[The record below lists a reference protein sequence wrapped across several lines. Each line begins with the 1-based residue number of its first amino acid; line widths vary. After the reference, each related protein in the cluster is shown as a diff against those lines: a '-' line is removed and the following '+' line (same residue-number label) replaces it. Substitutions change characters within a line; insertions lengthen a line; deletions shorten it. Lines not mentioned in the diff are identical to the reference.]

1 MATVLLSA
9 AGAAI
14 GAGFGGTVL
23 GLSGAVIGRA
33 LGATIGQAIDR
44 KIFDQ
49 RVMGAGSD
57 AVDQG
62 RIDRLRVMGAS
73 EGAAI
78 ARVWGRQRIAGQ
90 VIWATRFLETVTT
103 TTSSTRAGRGKGGG
117 GQTTQTQTINSYSYS
132 VSLAVALCEGEVLR
146 LGRIWADGN
155 EIAPDSLNL
164 RFYNGSQSQ
173 LPDPKITA
181 VEGEAPAYRGIAYVV
196 IEDLALEPYGNRVP
210 QLSFEVIRPAK
221 DHATDMSKIIPGV
234 ALIPGTGEYA
244 LATTP
249 VYYEY
254 GPADRRSANQN
265 TASGQTDFVTSLEDL
280 SQELPSAQSVAMV
293 VSWFGDD
300 LRAGFCSVKPKV
312 EQTQFEGAGMPWSVS
327 GLARA
332 NAAAIAQIDGRPI
345 YGGTPTDRSILEAI
359 AALKAAG
366 KAVTFYP
373 FILMD
378 QLAGNALPDPYGG
391 TEQAALPWRGRI
403 TSTIAPSLGGDG
415 TAATTAEVDAFF
427 GNATA
432 AQFSHDANGVN
443 YSGPDQWRYRR
454 FILHYAHLCA
464 AAGGVDSFL
473 IGSEMRGLTQL
484 RGANQSFPAVTR
496 LRNLAAEV
504 RAILGPECKISY
516 ASDWSEYFGYR
527 ADGNVYF
534 HLDPLWADANIDYIG
549 IDNYMPLSDWRDGDH
564 LDQDFASIYNL
575 DYLRG
580 NIAGGEGFDW
590 YYDSPEG
597 EAAQLRLPIVD
608 TEWGEDWIYRYKDL
622 RGWWQNF
629 HYPRL
634 GGVRA
639 ATPTAWLP
647 ASKPF
652 RFTEYGVAAIDKGA
666 NQPNRF
672 LDPKSSES
680 GLPKFSNGRRDDL
693 MQMAYYR
700 AMYLH
705 WTDPAQNPHSAIYN
719 GQMLD
724 FAHCNAWAWDAR
736 PFPDFPRNTAL
747 WSDGANYTAGHW
759 LNGRTSN
766 QPLSAVLAEICAEA
780 GAAAPDLAQCHALV
794 RGYGVQ
800 DIATARAMMQPLL
813 MAHAQEVLEKGG
825 QLHIQG
831 RDLGAIT
838 ALDQGE
844 LVRSA
849 EMDGTLETTRAAVL
863 DETGRLRLGYI
874 EAEGNYSARI
884 AEAIFPDQSRL
895 TLASSELPLVL
906 QAAEAGEI
914 AQRWMA
920 EARISRDTARFAL
933 PKSRLDLGAGD
944 RVQIAGQVY
953 RIDRIEA
960 GEFQL
965 IEAVRS
971 ESAAYRPA
979 IIAEIPR
986 PWPAPLT
993 DVPVEVRFLDLPLL
1007 TGDEVA
1013 HAPYVCAVA
1022 KPWPGQIAVWSAVS
1036 DDNYALNTMLNASA
1050 SFGITQ
1056 TALAA
1061 AQSGLWQRSAPL
1073 RVKLATGIL
1082 SSASQLE
1089 VLTGA
1094 NLAAIGSGTDWE
1106 VIQFTDAVLVA
1117 PDTYEI
1123 RQILRGQAGS
1133 LIPDLWPIGSE
1144 FVLIDAAL
1152 QQLSLPLS
1160 ARGLQRNYRIG
1171 RATSG
1176 YQAPFVVQATRSF
1189 SGLGLRPYTVAH
1201 LRADPVGIDTRV
1213 HWIRRT
1219 RIDGDT
1225 WDGVEVPLSETG
1237 EAYTVRVMAGADILR
1252 EQVTNSPSYT
1262 YTAAMR
1268 ATDGAGVSIAVAQ
1281 RSDGFG
1287 NGPFRVIA
1295 L

>member
-1 MATVLLSA
+1 MATLLLSA
-9 AGAAI
+9 AGASL

-33 LGATIGQAIDR
+33 VGATVGQAMDR

-73 EGAAI
+73 EGTAI
-78 ARVWGRQRIAGQ
+78 ARIWGRQRIAGQ
-90 VIWATRFLETVTT
+90 VIWATRFLETVATT
-103 TTSSTRAGRGKGGG
+103 TTGGGKGGRQTPT
-117 GQTTQTQTINSYSYS
+117 QTTNSYSYS
-132 VSLAVALCEGEVLR
+132 ISLAVALCEGEVLR

-155 EIAPDSLNL
+155 EIAPNSLNL
-164 RFYNGSQSQ
+164 RLYSGSQTQ
-173 LPDPKITA
+173 QPDPKIEA

-196 IEDLALEPYGNRVP
+196 IEDLALEPFGNRVP

-221 DHATDMSKIIPGV
+221 DHATDLSKVIPGV

-254 GPADRRSANQN
+254 SPADRRSANQN
-265 TASGQTDFVTSLEDL
+265 TASGQTDFATSLDDL
-280 SQELPSAQSVAMV
+280 TQELPAAQSVALV

-300 LRAGFCSVKPKV
+300 LRTGSCTVRPKV
-312 EQTQFEGAGMPWSVS
+312 EQTQYDGAGMPWTVS

-332 NAAAIAQIDGRPI
+332 NAVQIAQIDGRPV
-345 YGGTPTDRSILEAI
+345 YGGTPTDQSVMESIR
-359 AALKAAG
+359 ALRAAG
-366 KAVTFYP
+366 KSVTFYP

-378 QLAGNALPDPYGG
+378 QLAGNGRPDPYGG
-391 TEQAALPWRGRI
+391 AEQAALPWRGRI
-403 TSTIAPSLGGDG
+403 TSANDG
-415 TAATTAEVDAFF
+415 TTAATADVDAFF
-427 GNATA
+427 GTATA
-432 AQFSHDANGVN
+432 AQFSHDANGVQ

-496 LRNLAAEV
+496 LRALAAEV
-504 RAILGPECKISY
+504 RAILGPACKISY
-516 ASDWSEYFGYR
+516 AADWSEYFGYQS
-527 ADGNVYF
+527 DGNIYF

-549 IDNYMPLSDWRDGDH
+549 IDNYMPLSDWRDGTH

-590 YYDSPEG
+590 YYASPEG
-597 EAAQLRLPIVD
+597 EAAQLRQPIVD
-608 TEWGEDWIYRYKDL
+608 GDWGEDWIYRYKDL

-629 HYPRL
+629 HYPRT

-639 ATPTAWLP
+639 ATPTAWVP

-652 RFTEYGVAAIDKGA
+652 RFTEYGCAAIDKGA

-680 GLPKFSNGRRDDL
+680 GLPKYSNGRRDDL
-693 MQMAYYR
+693 MQMAYLR

-705 WTDPAQNPHSAIYN
+705 WTDPDQNPQSAIYN
-719 GQMLD
+719 GPMLD
-724 FAHCNAWAWDAR
+724 FAHSHAWAWDAR
-736 PFPDFPRNTAL
+736 PFPDFPRNSAL
-747 WSDGANYTAGHW
+747 WSDGANYAAGHW

-780 GAAAPDLAQCHALV
+780 AIDNPDLSQCYGLI
-794 RGYGVQ
+794 RGYAVQ
-800 DIATARAMMQPLL
+800 DTTTARAMIQPLL
-813 MAHAQEVLEKGG
+813 LAHAQEVVEKGG
-825 QLHIQG
+825 VLRIQG
-831 RDLGAIT
+831 RDLGAIAT
-838 ALDQGE
+838 LDQGD
-844 LVRSA
+844 LVRSTELEGA
-849 EMDGTLETTRAAVL
+849 LETTRAAVL

-874 EAEGNYSARI
+874 EAEGNYNARI
-884 AEAIFPDQSRL
+884 SEAIFPDQSRL

-906 QAAEAGEI
+906 HAAEAGEI

-920 EARISRDTARFAL
+920 EARISRVTARFAL

-944 RVQIAGQVY
+944 RVQIDGQVY
-953 RIDRIEA
+953 RMDRIEA
-960 GEFQL
+960 GAYQL

-986 PWPAPLT
+986 PWAAPIA
-993 DVPVEVRFLDLPLL
+993 DVPVAVRFLDLPLL

-1013 HAPYVCAVA
+1013 HAPYVCAIA
-1022 KPWPGQIAVWSAVS
+1022 KPWPGQIAVWSAVTQ
-1036 DDNYALNTMLNASA
+1036 DNYALNTVLNASA
-1050 SFGITQ
+1050 TFGITQ
-1056 TALAA
+1056 TNLAA
-1061 AQSGLWQRSAPL
+1061 AQSGLWDRGAAL
-1073 RVKLATGIL
+1073 RVKLATGSL
-1082 SSASQLE
+1082 SSASQTE
-1089 VLTGA
+1089 VLAGA
-1094 NLAAIGSGTDWE
+1094 NLAAIGSGSDWE
-1106 VIQFTDAVLVA
+1106 VIQFTDATLIA

-1123 RQILRGQAGS
+1123 RGRLRAQAGS
-1133 LIPDLWPIGSE
+1133 LMPNLWPVGSE

-1152 QQLSLPLS
+1152 QQINLPLS
-1160 ARGLQRNYRIG
+1160 ARGLTRNYRIG
-1171 RATSG
+1171 RATAG
-1176 YQAPFVVQATRSF
+1176 YQGASVVQETRSDL
-1189 SGLGLRPYTVAH
+1189 GLGLRPYSVAH
-1201 LRADPVGIDTRV
+1201 LRAQPLGNDTALR
-1213 HWIRRT
+1213 WIRRT

-1225 WDGVEVPLSETG
+1225 WDGVEVPLSETT
-1237 EAYTVRVMAGADILR
+1237 EAYTVRVTLGANTLR
-1252 EQVTNSPSYT
+1252 EVVTNSPSFT